1 MRNKII
7 QSDLEYITSQ
17 DLPWES
23 FEGKTVLVSGAAGF
37 LPSYMVDV
45 ILYLRENKQINVQVI
60 ALVRNLAKA
69 KKRFLYAEG
78 DISLELVEQDVCDD
92 ICIDRKIDFI
102 IHAASNATPKVFRDN
117 PVGTILPNV
126 IGTNNL
132 LEVGKRNNIDGFLF
146 FSTSGVYGFVN
157 DSDYPIK
164 ENCFGS
170 LDSMDLA
177 SCYLDSKR
185 MGENLC
191 VSWKEQYGM
200 PIKVV
205 RPAITYGPG
214 LDLTNGRSFEDFI
227 SSIVLHRDI
236 ELYSDGSA
244 VRNFCYI
251 ADAIYGFFTVM
262 LKGENGGAYN
272 VATDHEISIKGLA
285 DYLVE
290 EVFPDRELKVVMKND
305 YSKNFM
311 RMNFSKTTVDIN
323 KVKSLGWELN
333 FPIKEGFKRAVESI
347 ECE

>member
-177 SCYLDSKR
+177 SCYLESKR

-236 ELYSDGSA
+236 
-244 VRNFCYI
+244 
-251 ADAIYGFFTVM
+251 
-262 LKGENGGAYN
+262 
-272 VATDHEISIKGLA
+272 
-285 DYLVE
+285 
-290 EVFPDRELKVVMKND
+290 
-305 YSKNFM
+305 
-311 RMNFSKTTVDIN
+311 
-323 KVKSLGWELN
+323 
-333 FPIKEGFKRAVESI
+333 
-347 ECE
+347 